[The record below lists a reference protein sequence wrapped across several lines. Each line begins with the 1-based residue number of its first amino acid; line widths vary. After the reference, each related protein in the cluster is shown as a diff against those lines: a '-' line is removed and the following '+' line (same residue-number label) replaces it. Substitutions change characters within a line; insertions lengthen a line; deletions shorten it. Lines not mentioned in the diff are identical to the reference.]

1 MTPVERLLQE
11 APTPTV
17 TDPMALS
24 CVAAILL
31 PRSTGRDAGAKRPG
45 GHRPGPPQE
54 HDRRQIDQ
62 DQRYQHR
69 AGWSVI

>member
-24 CVAAILL
+24 RVAAIL
-31 PRSTGRDAGAKRPG
+31 PRPK
-45 GHRPGPPQE
+45 
-54 HDRRQIDQ
+54 
-62 DQRYQHR
+62 HR
-69 AGWSVI
+69 A